1 MTRFRVAVVEDDP
14 VMCERL
20 AAAVAGNPQL
30 ELAATAR
37 SHAQGRELL
46 RQPDFQVMLI
56 DLGLPDGNGVELIR
70 AAAAANIDSMVVTVF
85 ADEPHVV
92 SALEA
97 GATGYLLKDSA
108 LDAIGAAVV
117 DLMHGA
123 SPISARIA
131 RYLVQRFRKLPAPAR
146 SRDSDPSPL
155 TERER
160 EVLEAIAKGYSYSE
174 VGRALEISTHTVSGH
189 IKHIYRK
196 LAVSTRGEAVFEAVN
211 MGIIHIGEREP

>member
-1 MTRFRVAVVEDDP
+1 
-14 VMCERL
+14 
-20 AAAVAGNPQL
+20 
-30 ELAATAR
+30 
-37 SHAQGRELL
+37 
-46 RQPDFQVMLI
+46 
-56 DLGLPDGNGVELIR
+56 
-70 AAAAANIDSMVVTVF
+70 MVITVF

-117 DLMHGA
+117 DLMHGG

-131 RYLVQRFRKLPAPAR
+131 RYLVQRFQKVPAPVK
-146 SRDSDPSPL
+146 PPEESPL

-160 EVLEAIAKGYSYSE
+160 EVLEAIAKGYSYVE
-174 VGRALEISTHTVSGH
+174 VGQALEISTHTVSGH

-211 MGIIHIGEREP
+211 MGIIHIGDRPN